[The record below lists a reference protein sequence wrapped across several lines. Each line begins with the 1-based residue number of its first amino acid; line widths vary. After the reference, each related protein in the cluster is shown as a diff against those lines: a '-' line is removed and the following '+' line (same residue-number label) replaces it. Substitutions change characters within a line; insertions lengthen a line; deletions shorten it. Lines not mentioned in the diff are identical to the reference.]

1 MSFESRGRRTA
12 LALVF
17 FRHVR
22 FGTFLSRILSLLRAM
37 SDSLRMLTC
46 CAVPSTSHTSAE
58 LLRWQRKRNRE
69 IERDLRK
76 EKNKLRRRQMILLL
90 GTGESGK
97 STFLKQMKI
106 INGKRFSPKELEL
119 LKDIIYDNI
128 YKGVLFL
135 LQVSLYLLSSFVC
148 FDVLFLL

>member
-1 MSFESRGRRTA
+1 
-12 LALVF
+12 LC
-17 FRHVR
+17 
-22 FGTFLSRILSLLRAM
+22 SLLSAM
-37 SDSLRMLTC
+37 SDSLRLFAC
-46 CAVPSTSHTSAE
+46 CTGPNSSHTSAE

-69 IERDLRK
+69 IERDLKK
-76 EKNKLRRRQMILLL
+76 EKDKLRRRQMILLL

-106 INGKRFSPKELEL
+106 INGKRFSVKEMEQ

-135 LQVSLYLLSSFVC
+135 LQNHKELSALPAV
-148 FDVLFLL
+148 VLEGSHLKMNGWCKGDEELNLIGILSQRFSRLGS

>member
-1 MSFESRGRRTA
+1 MEFA
-12 LALVF
+12 K
-17 FRHVR
+17 
-22 FGTFLSRILSLLRAM
+22 FLSRFLSLLRAM
-37 SDSLRMLTC
+37 SDTLRMLTC
-46 CAVPSTSHTSAE
+46 CTGPSASHTSAE

-69 IERDLRK
+69 IERDLKK
-76 EKNKLRRRQMILLL
+76 EKDKLRRRQMILLL

-106 INGKRFSPKELEL
+106 INGKRFSPKELEQ

-135 LQVSLYLLSSFVC
+135 LQVS
-148 FDVLFLL
+148 